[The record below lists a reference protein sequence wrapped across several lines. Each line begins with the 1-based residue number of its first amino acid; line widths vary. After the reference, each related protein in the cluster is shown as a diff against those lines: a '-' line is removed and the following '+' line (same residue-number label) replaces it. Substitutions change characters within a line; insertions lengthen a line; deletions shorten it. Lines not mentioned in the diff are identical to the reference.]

1 MADSARDRAGDS
13 RKWRWPAA
21 LLLAFA
27 AVGLAIAG
35 VYVGDAQVCKS
46 AIAGV
51 RTVHVCA
58 PPSVAELALLFVP
71 AVLLLA
77 PDLSEVSV
85 GGLSFKRDLDKV
97 ETTTIESAE
106 ALGRT
111 ASELDARVS
120 GLTDDVRNI
129 NRTNARD
136 TDALIDTLQAVRRL
150 EERVARLEGPSDHP
164 AELAH
169 GD

>member
-1 MADSARDRAGDS
+1 MDTSLWNCPGTCLGFDDGR
-13 RKWRWPAA
+13 
-21 LLLAFA
+21 
-27 AVGLAIAG
+27 
-35 VYVGDAQVCKS
+35 Q
-46 AIAGV
+46 
-51 RTVHVCA
+51 RTRPCRRQ
-58 PPSVAELALLFVP
+58 P
-71 AVLLLA
+71 
-77 PDLSEVSV
+77 
-85 GGLSFKRDLDKV
+85 
-97 ETTTIESAE
+97 
-106 ALGRT
+106 LGRT

-164 AELAH
+164 GELAH